1 MGISAAIDH
10 FVQGLQNTVM
20 FVITY
25 TLFIFIAG
33 EFYGTR
39 YAIEPTFWW
48 PTYLLAFSLVLYI
61 LIDLSASKKKK

>member
-1 MGISAAIDH
+1 MGISAAIDR

-33 EFYGTR
+33 EWYGTR
-39 YAIEPTFWW
+39 YQAEPMFWW
-48 PTYLLAFSLVLYI
+48 PVYLLAFSLVIYI
-61 LIDLSASKKKK
+61 VIDLSASGTKK